1 MKPTVRKRLRGQTTI
16 TSKHQVT
23 IPVEAFVTAGLAAGD
38 SLQGRALGPGRVLF
52 ERVGDRL
59 AETAGIF
66 DGIYPDRAVDELRDE
81 WD

>member
-1 MKPTVRKRLRGQTTI
+1 MAREVRNRLPGRTTI

-23 IPVEAFVTAGLAAGD
+23 IPIEAFRTAGLAAGD
-38 SLQGRALGPGRVLF
+38 SLQSRVLGPGRVLF

-66 DGIYPDRAVDELRDE
+66 DGIYPDHAVDELRDE

>member
-1 MKPTVRKRLRGQTTI
+1 MDREARKRLPGRTTA

-23 IPVEAFVTAGLAAGD
+23 VPAEAFVATGLAEGD
-38 SLQGRALGPGRVLF
+38 SLAGRALGPGRVLF
-52 ERVGDRL
+52 ERVGDPL

-66 DGIYPDRAVDELRDE
+66 DGVYSACAVDELRDE

>member
-1 MKPTVRKRLRGQTTI
+1 MAHKVRKRPPGRTTV

-23 IPVEAFVTAGLAAGD
+23 IPSEAFAAAGLAAGD
-38 SLQGRALGPGRVLF
+38 SLAGRALGPGRVLF
-52 ERVGDRL
+52 ERVGDPL

-66 DGIYPDRAVDELRDE
+66 DGIYPNDAVDALRDE

>member
-1 MKPTVRKRLRGQTTI
+1 MSKLVRKRRPGWTRV

-23 IPVEAFVTAGLAAGD
+23 IPAGAFAAAGLAEGD

-52 ERVGDRL
+52 ERVADRV
-59 AETAGIF
+59 AETAGVF
-66 DGIYPDRAVDELRDE
+66 DGIYPDGAVEELRDE